1 MNTDRL
7 VAAYDD
13 LLSALRA
20 LDPAGLDREQRDE
33 ADWIVAHLVLSDRVL
48 VAAADHVLEGAGTV
62 TVDNRHAMDRDAIA
76 NVLSSLSHHERIGTI
91 ERQGGELVDR
101 HRRIPE
107 AAAGTVVRLVLHD
120 RAGRLSHQS
129 TTTWGELVAARADQH
144 LPGHA
149 RTLRALAEPRT

>member
-7 VAAYDD
+7 VAAYDN
-13 LLSALRA
+13 LLSALRVF
-20 LDPAGLDREQRDE
+20 DPAGLHHQQRDE

-48 VAAADHVLEGAGTV
+48 VAAADHVLQGADVV

-76 NVLSSLSHHERIGTI
+76 AVLSSLSHHERIQTI
-91 ERQGGELVDR
+91 EDHRDELVDR
-101 HRRIPE
+101 HRRIPDT
-107 AAAGTVVRLVLHD
+107 AVTTLVRLVLYD
-120 RAGRLSHQS
+120 RTGRLSHQG

-149 RTLRALAEPRT
+149 RTLRDLAKDRT